1 MAIARTTGRR
11 HSTSPVA
18 TKLTP
23 MATRSQSGEPV
34 AARHSGAV
42 TERNYNAYPRA
53 TTMVESYE
61 QTVKSPSVLV
71 LLMVLFA
78 GVLHAGWNAV
88 AKGLSDTRTNFGL
101 INIGVFVF
109 SLAVLPFTGFSSGHL
124 LWYVAASVAI
134 HLVYEFVLMTAYDKG
149 DFSTS
154 YPVARGV
161 APLLVSFAGVALAHE
176 HLTAWSLIGIVIV
189 AVGIISL
196 SWSNS
201 SHSSLEGT
209 LWALGTGVVIALYTV
224 IDGYGVRASDHALQ
238 YGATLFVIQSFLWVG
253 GVTAKKGLAW
263 IPSRRVFILGALGG
277 VVSMAAYTIVL
288 WAQTKTTLGVV
299 SALRE
304 TGGLWAAIIAVVIFR
319 AGRAIRIVLPAA
331 VVAIG
336 IGLLALG

>member
-1 MAIARTTGRR
+1 
-11 HSTSPVA
+11 
-18 TKLTP
+18 
-23 MATRSQSGEPV
+23 
-34 AARHSGAV
+34 
-42 TERNYNAYPRA
+42 
-53 TTMVESYE
+53 
-61 QTVKSPSVLV
+61 VKSPSVLV
-71 LLMVLFA
+71 LFMVLFA

-109 SLAVLPFTGFSSGHL
+109 SLAVLPFTGFSRGHI

-149 DFSTS
+149 DLSTS

-176 HLTAWSLIGIVIV
+176 HLTAWSLTGIVVV

-209 LWALGTGVVIALYTV
+209 LWALGTGGAIALYTV

-238 YGATLFVIQSFLWVG
+238 YGATLFAIQSFLWVG
-253 GVTAKKGLAW
+253 GATAKKGFQW
-263 IPSRRVFILGALGG
+263 IPSRRIVIVGALGG
-277 VVSMAAYTIVL
+277 VVSMVAYTIVL
-288 WAQTKTTLGVV
+288 WAQTRTTLGVV

-304 TGGLWAAIIAVVIFR
+304 TGVLWAAIIGVVIFR
-319 AGRAIRIVLPAA
+319 EGRAVRIVLPAA
-331 VVAIG
+331 VVAVG

>member
-1 MAIARTTGRR
+1 M
-11 HSTSPVA
+11 
-18 TKLTP
+18 
-23 MATRSQSGEPV
+23 
-34 AARHSGAV
+34 
-42 TERNYNAYPRA
+42 
-53 TTMVESYE
+53 
-61 QTVKSPSVLV
+61 KSPSVLV

-109 SLAVLPFTGFSSGHL
+109 SLVVLPFTGFSSGHI

-161 APLLVSFAGVALAHE
+161 APLLVSFTGVVLAHE
-176 HLTAWSLIGIVIV
+176 HLTAWSLTGIVVV

-209 LWALGTGVVIALYTV
+209 LWALGTGVAIALYTV

-238 YGATLFVIQSFLWVG
+238 YGATLFAIQSFLWVG
-253 GVTAKKGLAW
+253 GVTVKKGLQW
-263 IPSRRVFILGALGG
+263 IPSRRVLILGALGG
-277 VVSMAAYTIVL
+277 VVSMVAYTIVL
-288 WAQTKTTLGVV
+288 WAQTRTTLGVV

-304 TGGLWAAIIAVVIFR
+304 TGVLWAAIIGVVIFR
-319 AGRAIRIVLPAA
+319 EGRAVRIVLPAA
-331 VVAIG
+331 VVALG

>member
-1 MAIARTTGRR
+1 
-11 HSTSPVA
+11 
-18 TKLTP
+18 
-23 MATRSQSGEPV
+23 
-34 AARHSGAV
+34 
-42 TERNYNAYPRA
+42 
-53 TTMVESYE
+53 MVGSYE
-61 QTVKSPSVLV
+61 RTVKSPSVLV
-71 LLMVLFA
+71 LLMVLVA

-109 SLAVLPFTGFSSGHL
+109 SLAVLPFTGLSSVNV

-134 HLVYEFVLMTAYDKG
+134 HLVYEFILMTAYDKG

-161 APLLVSFAGVALAHE
+161 APLLVSFAGVVLAHE
-176 HLTAWSLIGIVIV
+176 HLTGWSLTGIVVV

-201 SHSSLEGT
+201 ATASVEGI
-209 LWALGTGVVIALYTV
+209 LWALGTGVAIALYTV
-224 IDGYGVRASDHALQ
+224 IDGYGVRASGHALQ
-238 YGATLFVIQSFLWVG
+238 YGATLFAVQSFLWVG
-253 GVTAKKGLAW
+253 GITVKKGFAW
-263 IPSRRVFILGALGG
+263 IPSRRVFVLGALGG
-277 VVSMAAYTIVL
+277 VVSMVAYTIVL

-304 TGGLWAAIIAVVIFR
+304 TGVLWAAIIAVVIFR
-319 AGRAIRIVLPAA
+319 EGRAMRIVVPAT
-331 VVAIG
+331 VVALG

>member
-1 MAIARTTGRR
+1 
-11 HSTSPVA
+11 
-18 TKLTP
+18 
-23 MATRSQSGEPV
+23 
-34 AARHSGAV
+34 
-42 TERNYNAYPRA
+42 
-53 TTMVESYE
+53 MVGSYE
-61 QTVKSPSVLV
+61 RTVKSPSVLV
-71 LLMVLFA
+71 LLMVLVA

-109 SLAVLPFTGFSSGHL
+109 SLAVLPFTGLSSVNV

-134 HLVYEFVLMTAYDKG
+134 HLVYEFILMTAYDKG

-161 APLLVSFAGVALAHE
+161 APLLVSFAGVVLAHE
-176 HLTAWSLIGIVIV
+176 HLTGWSLTGIVVV

-201 SHSSLEGT
+201 ATASVEGI
-209 LWALGTGVVIALYTV
+209 LWALGTGVAIALYTV
-224 IDGYGVRASDHALQ
+224 IDGYGVRASGHALQ
-238 YGATLFVIQSFLWVG
+238 YGATLFAVQSFLWVG
-253 GVTAKKGLAW
+253 GITVKKGFAW
-263 IPSRRVFILGALGG
+263 IPSRRVFVLGALGG
-277 VVSMAAYTIVL
+277 VVSMVAYTIVL

-304 TGGLWAAIIAVVIFR
+304 TGVLWAAIIAVVIFR
-319 AGRAIRIVLPAA
+319 EGRAMRIVAPAA
-331 VVAIG
+331 VVALG

>member
-1 MAIARTTGRR
+1 
-11 HSTSPVA
+11 
-18 TKLTP
+18 
-23 MATRSQSGEPV
+23 
-34 AARHSGAV
+34 
-42 TERNYNAYPRA
+42 
-53 TTMVESYE
+53 
-61 QTVKSPSVLV
+61 
-71 LLMVLFA
+71 MVLFA

-109 SLAVLPFTGFSSGHL
+109 SLAVLPFTGFSRGHI

-176 HLTAWSLIGIVIV
+176 HLTAWSLTGIVVV

-209 LWALGTGVVIALYTV
+209 LWALGTGVAIALYTV

-238 YGATLFVIQSFLWVG
+238 YGATLFAIQSFLWVG
-253 GVTAKKGLAW
+253 GATAKKGFQW
-263 IPSRRVFILGALGG
+263 IPSRRIVILGALGG
-277 VVSMAAYTIVL
+277 VVSMVAYTIVL
-288 WAQTKTTLGVV
+288 WAQTRTTLGVV

-304 TGGLWAAIIAVVIFR
+304 TGVLWAAIIGVVIFR
-319 AGRAIRIVLPAA
+319 EGRAVRIVLPAA
-331 VVAIG
+331 VVAVG

>member
-1 MAIARTTGRR
+1 M
-11 HSTSPVA
+11 
-18 TKLTP
+18 
-23 MATRSQSGEPV
+23 
-34 AARHSGAV
+34 
-42 TERNYNAYPRA
+42 
-53 TTMVESYE
+53 
-61 QTVKSPSVLV
+61 KSPSVLV
-71 LLMVLFA
+71 LFMVLFA

-109 SLAVLPFTGFSSGHL
+109 SLAVLPFTGFSGGHI

-176 HLTAWSLIGIVIV
+176 HLTAWSLTGIVVV

-196 SWSNS
+196 SGSNS

-209 LWALGTGVVIALYTV
+209 LWALGTGVAIALYTV

-238 YGATLFVIQSFLWVG
+238 YGATLFAIQSFLWVG
-253 GVTAKKGLAW
+253 GATAKKGFQW
-263 IPSRRVFILGALGG
+263 IPSRRIVILGALGG
-277 VVSMAAYTIVL
+277 VVSMVAYTIVL
-288 WAQTKTTLGVV
+288 WAQTRTTLGVV

-304 TGGLWAAIIAVVIFR
+304 TGVLWAAIIGVVIFR
-319 AGRAIRIVLPAA
+319 EGRAIRIVLPAA
-331 VVAIG
+331 VVAVG

>member
-1 MAIARTTGRR
+1 
-11 HSTSPVA
+11 
-18 TKLTP
+18 
-23 MATRSQSGEPV
+23 
-34 AARHSGAV
+34 
-42 TERNYNAYPRA
+42 
-53 TTMVESYE
+53 
-61 QTVKSPSVLV
+61 
-71 LLMVLFA
+71 MVLFA

-109 SLAVLPFTGFSSGHL
+109 SLAVLPFTGFSRGHI

-176 HLTAWSLIGIVIV
+176 HLTAWSLTGIVVV

-209 LWALGTGVVIALYTV
+209 LWALGTGVAIALYTV

-238 YGATLFVIQSFLWVG
+238 YGATLFAIQSFLWVG
-253 GVTAKKGLAW
+253 GATAKKGFQW
-263 IPSRRVFILGALGG
+263 IPSRRIVILGALGG
-277 VVSMAAYTIVL
+277 VVSMVAYTIVL
-288 WAQTKTTLGVV
+288 WAQTRTTLGVV

-304 TGGLWAAIIAVVIFR
+304 TGVLWAAIIGVVIFR
-319 AGRAIRIVLPAA
+319 EGLAVRIVLPAA
-331 VVAIG
+331 VVAVG

>member
-1 MAIARTTGRR
+1 
-11 HSTSPVA
+11 
-18 TKLTP
+18 
-23 MATRSQSGEPV
+23 
-34 AARHSGAV
+34 
-42 TERNYNAYPRA
+42 
-53 TTMVESYE
+53 MVESYE
-61 QTVKSPSVLV
+61 RTVKSPSVLV
-71 LLMVLFA
+71 LFMVLFA

-101 INIGVFVF
+101 INFGVFVF
-109 SLAVLPFTGFSSGHL
+109 SLAVLPFTGFSRGHI

-176 HLTAWSLIGIVIV
+176 HLTAWSLTGIVVV

-209 LWALGTGVVIALYTV
+209 LWALGTGVAIALYTV

-238 YGATLFVIQSFLWVG
+238 YGATLFAIQSFLWVG
-253 GVTAKKGLAW
+253 GATAKKGFQW
-263 IPSRRVFILGALGG
+263 IPSRRIVILGALGG
-277 VVSMAAYTIVL
+277 VVSMVAYTIVL
-288 WAQTKTTLGVV
+288 WAQTRTTLGVV

-304 TGGLWAAIIAVVIFR
+304 TGVLWAAIIGVVIFR
-319 AGRAIRIVLPAA
+319 EGRAVRIVLPAA
-331 VVAIG
+331 VVAVG

>member
-1 MAIARTTGRR
+1 
-11 HSTSPVA
+11 
-18 TKLTP
+18 
-23 MATRSQSGEPV
+23 
-34 AARHSGAV
+34 
-42 TERNYNAYPRA
+42 
-53 TTMVESYE
+53 MVGSYE
-61 QTVKSPSVLV
+61 RTVKSPSVLV
-71 LLMVLFA
+71 LLMVLVA

-109 SLAVLPFTGFSSGHL
+109 SLAVLPFTGLSSVNV

-134 HLVYEFVLMTAYDKG
+134 HLVYEFILMTAYDKG

-161 APLLVSFAGVALAHE
+161 APLLVSFAGVVLAHE
-176 HLTAWSLIGIVIV
+176 HLTGWSLTGIVVV

-201 SHSSLEGT
+201 ATASVEGI
-209 LWALGTGVVIALYTV
+209 LWALGTGVAIALYTV
-224 IDGYGVRASDHALQ
+224 IDGYGVRASGHALQ
-238 YGATLFVIQSFLWVG
+238 YGATLFAVQSFLWVG
-253 GVTAKKGLAW
+253 GITVKKGFAW
-263 IPSRRVFILGALGG
+263 IPSRRVFVLGALGG
-277 VVSMAAYTIVL
+277 VVSMVAYTIVL

-304 TGGLWAAIIAVVIFR
+304 TGVLWAAIIAVVIFR
-319 AGRAIRIVLPAA
+319 EGRAMRIVVPAA
-331 VVAIG
+331 VVALG

>member
-1 MAIARTTGRR
+1 M
-11 HSTSPVA
+11 
-18 TKLTP
+18 
-23 MATRSQSGEPV
+23 
-34 AARHSGAV
+34 
-42 TERNYNAYPRA
+42 
-53 TTMVESYE
+53 
-61 QTVKSPSVLV
+61 VLV
-71 LLMVLFA
+71 A

-109 SLAVLPFTGFSSGHL
+109 SLAVLPFTGLSSVNV

-134 HLVYEFVLMTAYDKG
+134 HLVYEFILMTAYDKG

-161 APLLVSFAGVALAHE
+161 APLLVSFAGVVFAHE
-176 HLTAWSLIGIVIV
+176 HLTGWSLTGIVVV

-201 SHSSLEGT
+201 ATASVEGI
-209 LWALGTGVVIALYTV
+209 LWALGTGVAIALYTV
-224 IDGYGVRASDHALQ
+224 IDGYGVRASGHALQ
-238 YGATLFVIQSFLWVG
+238 YGATLFAVQSFLWVG
-253 GVTAKKGLAW
+253 GITVKKGFAW
-263 IPSRRVFILGALGG
+263 IPSRRVFVLGALGG
-277 VVSMAAYTIVL
+277 VVSMVAYTIVL

-304 TGGLWAAIIAVVIFR
+304 TGVLWAAIIAVVIFR
-319 AGRAIRIVLPAA
+319 EGRAMRIVVPAA
-331 VVAIG
+331 VVALG

>member
-1 MAIARTTGRR
+1 MARATGQRQ
-11 HSTSPVA
+11 STSPVA
-18 TKLTP
+18 TKLRP

-34 AARHSGAV
+34 VARHSIEV
-42 TERNYNAYPRA
+42 TERNYNAGLRA
-53 TTMVESYE
+53 TTMVGSYE
-61 QTVKSPSVLV
+61 STVKNPSLFV

-109 SLAVLPFTGFSSGHL
+109 SLAVLPFTGFSSGHI

-176 HLTAWSLIGIVIV
+176 HLTAWSLTGIVVV

-201 SHSSLEGT
+201 ATASVGGI
-209 LWALGTGVVIALYTV
+209 LWALGTGVAIALYTV

-238 YGATLFVIQSFLWVG
+238 YGATLFAIQSFLWVG
-253 GVTAKKGLAW
+253 GATAKKGFQW
-263 IPSRRVFILGALGG
+263 IPSRRIVILGALGG
-277 VVSMAAYTIVL
+277 VVSMVAYTIVL
-288 WAQTKTTLGVV
+288 WAQTRTTLGVV

-304 TGGLWAAIIAVVIFR
+304 TGVLWAAMIGVVIFR
-319 AGRAIRIVLPAA
+319 EGQAVRIVLPAA
-331 VVAIG
+331 VVAVG

>member
-1 MAIARTTGRR
+1 MAIARTKGRR
-11 HSTSPVA
+11 QSTSPVT

-34 AARHSGAV
+34 AARHSGEF
-42 TERNYNAYPRA
+42 TERNYNAHLWA

-61 QTVKSPSVLV
+61 RTVKSPSVLV

-101 INIGVFVF
+101 INIGVFIF
-109 SLAVLPFTGFSSGHL
+109 SLVVLPFTGLSSGHL

-161 APLLVSFAGVALAHE
+161 APLLVSFAGVVLAHE
-176 HLTAWSLIGIVIV
+176 HLTGWSLTGIVVV

-201 SHSSLEGT
+201 ATASVEGIV
-209 LWALGTGVVIALYTV
+209 WALGTGVAIALYTV
-224 IDGYGVRASDHALQ
+224 IDGYGVRASGHALQ
-238 YGATLFVIQSFLWVG
+238 YGATLFAIQSFLWVG
-253 GVTAKKGLAW
+253 GVTVKKGFAW
-263 IPSRRVFILGALGG
+263 IPSRRVFTLGALGG
-277 VVSMAAYTIVL
+277 VSSMIAYTIVL

-304 TGGLWAAIIAVVIFR
+304 TGVLWAAIIAVVIFR
-319 AGRAIRIVLPAA
+319 EGRAIRIVLPAA
-331 VVAIG
+331 VVALG